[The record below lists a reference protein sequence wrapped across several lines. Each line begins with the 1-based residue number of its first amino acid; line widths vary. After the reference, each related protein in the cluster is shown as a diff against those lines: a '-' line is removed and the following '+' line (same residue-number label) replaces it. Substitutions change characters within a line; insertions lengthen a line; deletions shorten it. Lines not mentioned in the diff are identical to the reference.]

1 MHHKRNYFQ
10 MKLFLSIFS
19 LATALPNGFQG
30 SVWPKPQTQ
39 LNYDVELKVPADFSI
54 NVEGSAEN
62 CEVIKNAVDRYMH
75 YIFPEANRDKVAR
88 KARSFQIPF
97 KSQVKMLRKQI
108 LRFQM
113 QYLKII

>member
-62 CEVIKNAVDRYMH
+62 CEVIKNAVDRYMD

-88 KARSFQIPF
+88 KTRSFQIPF